1 MSHSFVVVAQGLDEQ
16 DEERKMENLYT
27 GQGVGAD
34 PEEEGDDD
42 EDEVDGNVS
51 QGWGLYMIGCDFG
64 HHHRSPREGEIELT
78 VHFFGLVG
86 CVLARVTR
94 TSLPARRL
102 LFFLF

>member
-1 MSHSFVVVAQGLDEQ
+1 MPGFGPLSCAPTSLNPAGRKWSCSEFFCFFPAWVCSFSFSIQGLDEK

-51 QGWGLYMIGCDFG
+51 KD
-64 HHHRSPREGEIELT
+64 S
-78 VHFFGLVG
+78 
-86 CVLARVTR
+86 
-94 TSLPARRL
+94 S
-102 LFFLF
+102 